1 VRYLAEETLY
11 RKYLEFFEVAER
23 KRRWSIFDDI
33 PWELADR
40 VRPDADLAL
49 CAETFCAVESYLPDY
64 VRHGLNLIRDSFGH
78 AWWQVN
84 WGYEEAKHALALR
97 EYLVRTGQR
106 TPAQMFAFE
115 NSVLDRTW
123 NLPFQQ
129 PRQMVCYGALQEKT
143 TWMIYR
149 RQLAAARAAG
159 DELLAAI
166 YRRISR
172 DEAAHGSFYLD
183 VLSLLAEEDPDGTVA
198 DLSHVLAGFTM
209 PAYDLV
215 PDYDERVRV
224 MRSVGIDR
232 KMFLRDVV
240 LPMLTRTGISRQD
253 LARATARRRAGEP
266 DGEVVRVSAAHTS
279 RLHGQGDGD
288 VGDVG

>member
-1 VRYLAEETLY
+1 MRYLDEEVLY
-11 RKYLEFFEVAER
+11 RKYMEFFEVAER
-23 KRRWSIFDDI
+23 KRRWSVFDDI
-33 PWELADR
+33 PWELAEG
-40 VRPDADLAL
+40 VRPDADRAL

-106 TPAQMFAFE
+106 TPADMFAFE
-115 NSVLDRTW
+115 SAVLDRTW
-123 NLPFQQ
+123 NLPFHQ
-129 PRQMVCYGALQEKT
+129 PRQMVCYGAIQEKT

-149 RQLAAARAAG
+149 RQLDAARAAG
-159 DELLAAI
+159 DHLLAAI

-183 VLSLLAEEDPDGTVA
+183 VLALLVKEDREGTVA
-198 DLSHVLAGFTM
+198 DLSEVLAGFTM

-215 PDYDERVRV
+215 PGYDERIRV

-232 KMFLRDVV
+232 KIFLRDVV
-240 LPMLTRTGISRQD
+240 LPILVRTGVSRRE
-253 LARATARRRAGEP
+253 LAQAEARRRAATP
-266 DGEVVRVSAAHTS
+266 DRAGTGGTFGGDPAPGRPREAA
-279 RLHGQGDGD
+279 G
-288 VGDVG
+288 